1 MKLKSTIMTSL
12 LAVGALGTYVYVA
25 GTTGACASCKAITQ
39 SFGLRAK
46 PVESNEGEPSC
57 CSFDEEEEATE
68 TVVSDKP
75 TIPAPTWALKDING
89 KTVTSEDLKGKVVL
103 IDFWA
108 TWCPPCRKMIPN
120 LIKLDDAYKEKGLE
134 VVGISLDEEGAPVV
148 KSFNQKNGVNY
159 QSLIADQKVI
169 DAFGGIT
176 SIPTSFLI
184 DRKGNIVSTH
194 QGLSLW
200 NK

>member
-75 TIPAPTWALKDING
+75 TSPAPTWALKDING
-89 KTVTSEDLKGKVVL
+89 KTVTSEDL
-103 IDFWA
+103 
-108 TWCPPCRKMIPN
+108 TRHSRNQN
-120 LIKLDDAYKEKGLE
+120 LIGAILF
-134 VVGISLDEEGAPVV
+134 DEHQRPDHPRTL
-148 KSFNQKNGVNY
+148 K
-159 QSLIADQKVI
+159 
-169 DAFGGIT
+169 FGR
-176 SIPTSFLI
+176 PLP
-184 DRKGNIVSTH
+184 K
-194 QGLSLW
+194 
-200 NK
+200 